1 MSAYIH
7 SGEHFIPDLDGI
19 AVVYDVYYS
28 VTPARAQTWGQPA
41 ESAEVEITRAVLTG
55 PNGARLEC
63 PEWLHTVLC
72 PSDDALLAEAGERD
86 ETAACDA
93 ADFRHELQAELWRGA
108 AE

>member
-7 SGEHFIPDLDGI
+7 SGEHCIPDLDGI
-19 AVVYDVYYS
+19 AVVYDVRYS

-72 PSDDALLAEAGERD
+72 PSDDTSSVQR
-86 ETAACDA
+86 
-93 ADFRHELQAELWRGA
+93 RGA
-108 AE
+108 AYVRAPRQP